1 MTRVLFLICGG
12 AIFLAAFV
20 DFAGIVGRAVSLPG
34 VDFGAKLATWLV
46 VWAGFLAAAP
56 LARELDGHVAIKL
69 LPAVLSKR
77 LSALLQRLSV
87 LFTLMAAL
95 LLAYAG
101 VLMTQSLLAR
111 GARYALM
118 VDTPQYVVKMAV
130 AVGMTLMTAYCLI
143 GLLRGQTAPVQGPT
157 EGLASIDPGIEA
169 KP

>member
-1 MTRVLFLICGG
+1 MTRVLFSVCGVL
-12 AIFLAAFV
+12 IFLAAFV
-20 DFAGIVGRAVSLPG
+20 DFAGIVMRALSLPT

-69 LPAVLSKR
+69 LPAILPKR
-77 LSALLQRLSV
+77 VTAALQRLSV
-87 LFTLMAAL
+87 VFSLIAAV

-101 VLMTQSLLAR
+101 VLMTESLWSR

-118 VDTPQYVVKMAV
+118 FDTPQYIVKSAV
-130 AVGMTLMTAYCLI
+130 AIGMTLMAAYCLI
-143 GLLRGQTAPVQGPT
+143 ALVRGQTATPQDPV
-157 EGLASIDPGIEA
+157 EGLPSIET

>member
-1 MTRVLFLICGG
+1 MTRVLFLLCGG

-20 DFAGIVGRAVSLPG
+20 DFAGIVGRALSLPG

-69 LPAVLSKR
+69 VPALLSKKISR
-77 LSALLQRLSV
+77 ALQRLSV
-87 LFTLMAAL
+87 VFSLIASL

-101 VLMTQSLLAR
+101 ILMTQSLFQR

-118 VDTPQYVVKMAV
+118 VDTPQWIVKLAV
-130 AVGMTLMTAYCLI
+130 AVGMTLLAAYCLVA
-143 GLLRGQTAPVQGPT
+143 LLRGQSATPRDPA
-157 EGLASIDPGIEA
+157 EGLASSEP

>member
-1 MTRVLFLICGG
+1 MTRVLLLVCGG

-20 DFAGIVGRAVSLPG
+20 DFAGIVARSLSLPG

-56 LARELDGHVAIKL
+56 LAREADGHVAIKL
-69 LPAVLSKR
+69 VPALLSKR
-77 LSALLQRLSV
+77 IASLLQRLSV
-87 LFTLMAAL
+87 VFTLTAAL

-101 VLMTQSLLAR
+101 VLMTESLLAR

-118 VDTPQYVVKMAV
+118 VDTPQYLVKLAV

-143 GLLRGQTAPVQGPT
+143 ALVRGQTATPQDPA
-157 EGLASIDPGIEA
+157 EGIPSVEPR
-169 KP
+169 P